1 MNTTIE
7 EGVLLYEI
15 INNEIQSKNENDCK
29 VIIAPPFTHLSEF
42 SKLNYQKI
50 ELAAQNCAFEK
61 SGAYTGEISAFM
73 AKSAGASYILIGH
86 SERRK
91 HQNENHLI
99 LKSKIHQVLATSLIP
114 IFCCGED
121 LHERENKN
129 YFRTVEKQIKESLF
143 DLSEVDFGKI
153 IVAYEPVWAI
163 GTGKTASPYEAQEM
177 HNFIRNLIKDKYGEI
192 VSEEVTILYGGSCN
206 KNNAFDLFKEQDVDG
221 GLIGGASLNVNDFI
235 SIIDS
240 MNRNI

>member
-29 VIIAPPFTHLSEF
+29 IIIAPPFTHLSEF

-99 LKSKIHQVLATSLIP
+99 CYL
-114 IFCCGED
+114 
-121 LHERENKN
+121 
-129 YFRTVEKQIKESLF
+129 
-143 DLSEVDFGKI
+143 
-153 IVAYEPVWAI
+153 
-163 GTGKTASPYEAQEM
+163 
-177 HNFIRNLIKDKYGEI
+177 
-192 VSEEVTILYGGSCN
+192 
-206 KNNAFDLFKEQDVDG
+206 
-221 GLIGGASLNVNDFI
+221 
-235 SIIDS
+235 
-240 MNRNI
+240 